1 MSRVNT
7 ALAFGAASLVAAALL
22 AVTATDADAKRL
34 RLRPAAIVVP
44 GVGSSAASK
53 AQADTL
59 AATDDAMPAKT
70 YLSASDKPTVADA
83 DATRSK
89 GELARMRAERALT
102 ENGEKPKVEDEEVIG
117 KDDVDPDDA
126 PATAGAGKGERVV
139 VKPANKIV
147 CIAGCN

>member
-1 MSRVNT
+1 MSRVF
-7 ALAFGAASLVAAALL
+7 ALAAFGAIALSSSSFLL
-22 AVTATDADAKRL
+22 ASASPAEAKRIKM
-34 RLRPAAIVVP
+34 RPAVVMVP
-44 GVGSSAASK
+44 GVGAATTNK

-59 AATDDAMPAKT
+59 ATTDDAMPAKS
-70 YLSASDKPTVADA
+70 YLSVADKPTAADA
-83 DATRSK
+83 ETPRTR

-102 ENGEKPKVEDEEVIG
+102 ENGEKPKAEDEEVMG

-126 PATAGAGKGERVV
+126 PAAASAGKGERVV